1 MCHGSR
7 TASEA
12 CDCDRRR
19 PQRRYAVQFARLGI
33 TVNCIHRGTTRTEPT
48 PRPVTARAAE
58 LGVSREEAERRDFAR
73 HSPGGNAI
81 CRMLDASEIAF
92 LAAFLASE
100 KAWAVTG
107 ELIAATGGA
116 GRAVYY

>member
-92 LAAFLASE
+92 VAALLASE
-100 KAWAVTG
+100 KAWPVTKS
-107 ELIAATGGA
+107 
-116 GRAVYY
+116 

>member
-1 MCHGSR
+1 MCHGPR

-12 CDCDRRR
+12 CDCDRRQR
-19 PQRRYAVQFARLGI
+19 RCPQRRYGAVQFARLGI

-58 LGVSREEAERRDFAR
+58 LGVSQEEAERRDYAR

-92 LAAFLASE
+92 VAALLASE
-100 KAWAVTG
+100 KAWPVTKS
-107 ELIAATGGA
+107 
-116 GRAVYY
+116 